1 MTEEEK
7 LIVSIEAEDN
17 ASGKIKNI
25 SKSIRDLGDSGKTAN
40 NGVSGSINKM
50 VGSIQSG
57 LAKVNNATRSY
68 NYAMSGVNNS
78 IKRGIRELGS
88 AIYDFTSDAI
98 SNFTEFSEQHA
109 KTLGAMQADYD
120 NTAKSQAKFFE
131 DSKKLKDQALNI
143 GMYGIDG
150 TGSLRGTTEISEL
163 QTELIKAGVSAN
175 DITKNNSTVTQDVL
189 RFAEANDLDSET
201 AVSFAVSLGSQFN
214 VAQNKW
220 GEMLDKV
227 SHTADMS
234 IIDVKDIVQS
244 MKYAGGVTS
253 GIGRDL
259 EETLG
264 MISIMG
270 NFGLKGSQSGAGIQ
284 ALLTRLL
291 TGDTTVIT
299 EAQAEVAPPK
309 ALKAFYD
316 FSNYAKSNGSK
327 ITYDDIKN
335 EKFSKTD
342 ITGQLRP
349 MDEVVDQLDE
359 VMGELNDEE
368 QAWFAKKFFGLYQ
381 MKSAYALINGDDT
394 SLNEVIKE
402 IKTQS
407 DGTNEKKLQQ
417 LLDSQYGQLKTLN
430 NLWDGIKTDFGD
442 RLSPFVDKVRDEL
455 FAFLQNDGNY
465 DIDFDGLRDALN
477 ESTDLI
483 EQKYGS
489 AIADAIRGIGGITID
504 FTEVFAEVGPEL
516 GTGIVEVLNSF
527 LDGDILGGFENWG
540 EMIDNMEESVQGLP
554 EDLQDLGG
562 AVVSAIDWFGKL
574 VALNTASEIAQ
585 LISSVLQILTIAG
598 GAVINVAGAVVVNGN
613 GSGGTGTGGG
623 AGGATTAGAAGAA
636 GAGGVTT
643 AGASA
648 VLKGSTVVGSADDVA
663 KLLGTTAED
672 VTSAF
677 GKQASYTIDDIA
689 TGLGTSTDELIN
701 GMSKEFDDLIKAG
714 TISVDEVAK
723 GGSKV
728 FGSLSK
734 FGKTLGVLGTAW
746 QVYSSS
752 KEAYTDFSNGDDRG
766 GAEAIS
772 GGLGSLG
779 GAYGGASVGS
789 ALGPYGTVIGA
800 IIGGLG
806 GDKVARDFGG
816 EVYQDTKDNMQNYGN
831 PLGLGDTKWQ
841 KRMQSE
847 RDRSDIKPSDYG
859 LPKSFDKRFNPN
871 TGEIYWDSIINSLQH
886 AKDYPSTWGRVE
898 NEYGMDVDEA
908 KKWQNSEEYKKY
920 LNAFNGAIESTTKK
934 IEEANNAY
942 EQRMITVKKGDP
954 GYDEK
959 YDTTKQGYYSVWNG
973 TQAGYNEYLKNRG
986 PSFADNSEEHRKK
999 KEISGATTENPYYIS
1014 QFSDAMKSAIV
1025 DGFNSV
1031 NKKSG
1036 GESSN
1041 GNNGANTKNVINDTK
1056 TYSAGTGTS
1065 AIGVAGVSKALDNLD
1080 IRSNNITLTGD
1091 VKMPNV
1097 NNVVKSMMPNGWAAL
1112 SEKGKQD
1119 LIQNQI
1125 DNNITIDDSVTMT
1138 PSFNVS
1144 APNVNVD
1151 VKVDQF
1157 GNVTKNSTIL
1167 NKGVG
1172 GVLDNWYSRTTS
1184 QYGSS
1189 TKK

>member
-1 MTEEEK
+1 MAENDK
-7 LIVSIEAEDN
+7 IVLVVEAEDN
-17 ASGKIKNI
+17 ASVKIKAI
-25 SKSIRDLGDSGKTAN
+25 SKNIKELGESGKTAN
-40 NGVSGSINKM
+40 KGVNSGINGMVKSISGGIK
-50 VGSIQSG
+50 
-57 LAKVNNATRSY
+57 KVNDVTRSY

-98 SNFTEFSEQHA
+98 NNFTEFSEQHA

-131 DSKKLKDQALNI
+131 DSKKLKDQALSI

-150 TGSLRGTTEISEL
+150 TGSLRGATEISEL

-264 MISIMG
+264 MVSILG

-299 EAQAEVAPPK
+299 EAQAEAAPPK

-316 FSNYAKSNGSK
+316 FSNYAKSSGSK

-335 EKFSKTD
+335 EKFTEKD

-381 MKSAYALINGDDT
+381 MKSAYALINGDET
-394 SLNEVIKE
+394 NLNEVIKE

-407 DGTNEKKLQQ
+407 NGTNEKKLQQ

-430 NLWDGIKTDFGD
+430 NLWEGIKTDFGD

-465 DIDFDGLRDALN
+465 DIDFDGLRDALD
-477 ESTDLI
+477 ESADII

-489 AIADAIRGIGGITID
+489 AIADAVRGIGGVTID
-504 FTEVFAEVGPEL
+504 FTEVFSEIGPEL
-516 GTGIVEVLNSF
+516 GTGVVDVLNSF
-527 LDGDILGGFENWG
+527 LGGDILGGFKNWG

-585 LISSVLQILTIAG
+585 LISSVLQKLTIAG

-613 GSGGTGTGGG
+613 GRGGTGTGGG
-623 AGGATTAGAAGAA
+623 AGGATTAGAAGAG
-636 GAGGVTT
+636 GATT

-689 TGLGTSTDELIN
+689 RGLGTSTDELIN
-701 GMSKEFDDLIKAG
+701 SMSKEFDDLIKAG

-734 FGKTLGVLGTAW
+734 FGKTLGVLGTMW
-746 QVYSSS
+746 QIYSSG

-789 ALGPYGTVIGA
+789 AFGPYGTVIGA
-800 IIGGLG
+800 IIGSLG

-816 EVYQDTKDNMQNYGN
+816 EAYQDIKNEKFNYGN
-831 PLGLGDTKWQ
+831 PFGFGDTKWQ
-841 KRMQSE
+841 KQIQSQ
-847 RDRSDIKPSDYG
+847 RNKSDIRPSDYG
-859 LPKSFDKRFNPN
+859 LPKSFDKKFDPK
-871 TGEIYWDSIINSLQH
+871 TGEIYWDSIINSLQN
-886 AKDYPSTWGRVE
+886 AKDYPLTWGRVE
-898 NEYGMDVDEA
+898 NEYGMNVDEA

-920 LNAFNGAIESTTKK
+920 LDAFNGAIESTTKK

-959 YDTTKQGYYSVWNG
+959 YDTTKQGYYNVWNG
-973 TQAGYNEYLKNRG
+973 TQAGYNEYSKNRG
-986 PSFADNSEEHRKK
+986 LSFADDSEEHRKK
-999 KEISGATTENPYYIS
+999 KEIAGATTENPYYIS
-1014 QFSDAMKSAIV
+1014 QFSDTVRSAII
-1025 DGFNSV
+1025 DGFNSI
-1031 NKKSG
+1031 NKKSDG
-1036 GESSN
+1036 ASSN
-1041 GNNGANTKNVINDTK
+1041 TGATGIAGAAKALDNNVKRYNTDSTGAVGI
-1056 TYSAGTGTS
+1056 AG
-1065 AIGVAGVSKALDNLD
+1065 ISKALDNLD
-1080 IRSNNITLTGD
+1080 IKSNNITLTGD
-1091 VKMPNV
+1091 VKMPDV

-1112 SEKGKQD
+1112 SDKGKQD

-1157 GNVTKNSTIL
+1157 GGVTKNSTIL

-1172 GVLDNWYSRTTS
+1172 GVLDSWYSRTTS

>member
-25 SKSIRDLGDSGKTAN
+25 SKSIRDLGNSGNVAN
-40 NGVSGSINKM
+40 SGVSGGINKM

-57 LAKVNNATRSY
+57 ISKVNNATRSY

-98 SNFTEFSEQHA
+98 NNFTEFSEQHA

-120 NTAKSQAKFFE
+120 NTVKSQAKFFE
-131 DSKKLKDQALNI
+131 DSKRLKDQALSI

-150 TGSLRGTTEISEL
+150 TGSLRGATEISEL
-163 QTELIKAGVSAN
+163 QTELIKAGVSSS

-264 MISIMG
+264 MISIVG
-270 NFGLKGSQSGAGIQ
+270 NFGLRGSQSGSGIQ

-299 EAQAEVAPPK
+299 EAQAEIAPPK

-327 ITYDDIKN
+327 ITYNDIEN
-335 EKFSKTD
+335 EKFTEKD

-368 QAWFAKKFFGLYQ
+368 QAWFAKKFFSLYQ
-381 MKSAYALINGDDT
+381 MKSAYALINGDET
-394 SLNEVIKE
+394 NLNEVIKE

-455 FAFLQNDGNY
+455 FVFLQNDGNY

-477 ESTDLI
+477 ESADLI
-483 EQKYGS
+483 EQKYGG
-489 AIADAIRGIGGITID
+489 AIADAVRRIGGITID

-527 LDGDILGGFENWG
+527 LDGDILGGFKNWG
-540 EMIDNMEESVQGLP
+540 EMIDNMEESVQNLP

-613 GSGGTGTGGG
+613 GTGTGTSGG
-623 AGGATTAGAAGAA
+623 AGGATTAGAAGAG
-636 GAGGVTT
+636 GATT
-643 AGASA
+643 AGA
-648 VLKGSTVVGSADDVA
+648 VLKGSTVIGSADDVA
-663 KLLGTTAED
+663 KLLGTTADD
-672 VTSAF
+672 VTNAF
-677 GKQASYTIDDIA
+677 GKQASYTIDDVA
-689 TGLGTSTDELIN
+689 NSLGMSADELIN
-701 GMSKEFDDLIKAG
+701 SMSKEFDELIEAG
-714 TISVDEVAK
+714 TMSVDEVAR

-746 QVYSSS
+746 QVYSSG
-752 KEAYTDFSNGDDRG
+752 KEAYTDFSSGDDRG

-779 GAYGGASVGS
+779 GAYGGATAGS

-800 IIGGLG
+800 IVGGLG
-806 GDKVARDFGG
+806 GDKLARDFGG
-816 EVYQDTKDNMQNYGN
+816 EVYQDTKDNIFNYGN
-831 PLGLGDTKWQ
+831 PFGFGDTKWQ
-841 KRMQSE
+841 KQIQSQ
-847 RDRSDIKPSDYG
+847 RDKSDIKPSDYG
-859 LPKSFDKRFNPN
+859 LPKSFDKKFNPS

-886 AKDYPSTWGRVE
+886 AKDYPLTWGGAKD
-898 NEYGMDVDEA
+898 EYGMDVDEA
-908 KKWQNSEEYKKY
+908 KKWQDSEEYKKY
-920 LNAFNGAIESTTKK
+920 LDAFNSAIENTTKK

-942 EQRMITVKKGDP
+942 EQQMITVKKGDP
-954 GYDEK
+954 GYDEQ
-959 YDTTKQGYYSVWNG
+959 YDATKQGYYNVWNG
-973 TQAGYNEYLKNRG
+973 TQTGYNEYLKNRG
-986 PSFADNSEEHRKK
+986 PTFVDNSDEYRKK
-999 KEISGATTENPYYIS
+999 KEVAGATTENPYYIS
-1014 QFSDAMKSAIV
+1014 QFSDAMKNAII
-1025 DGFNSV
+1025 DGFNSI
-1031 NKKSG
+1031 NKKSDVG
-1036 GESSN
+1036 SSN
-1041 GNNGANTKNVINDTK
+1041 SDNSGNTKSVVSDNK
-1056 TYSAGTGTS
+1056 GYSTDSTGAVGIAG
-1065 AIGVAGVSKALDNLD
+1065 ISKVLDNLD
-1080 IRSNNITLTGD
+1080 IQSNNITLTGD
-1091 VKMPNV
+1091 IKMPDI
-1097 NNVVKSMMPNGWAAL
+1097 NNVVKNTIPWVVSD
-1112 SEKGKQD
+1112 KDKQD

-1138 PSFNVS
+1138 PSFSVS

-1167 NKGVG
+1167 NNGVG
-1172 GVLDNWYSRTTS
+1172 GVLDSWYSRTTS